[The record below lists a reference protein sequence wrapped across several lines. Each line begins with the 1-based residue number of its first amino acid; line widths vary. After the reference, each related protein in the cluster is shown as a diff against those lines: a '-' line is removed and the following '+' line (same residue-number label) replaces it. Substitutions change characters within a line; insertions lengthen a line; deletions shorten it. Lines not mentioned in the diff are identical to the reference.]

1 MILLPIIK
9 IIQNND
15 NFYNQHNLIAY
26 LRKRQDNEI
35 TIELINSLCS
45 IMTVVIMIYTAVAI
59 DSKGV
64 KSRDKRK
71 ISISD
76 YKSIHYNSPWAMMI
90 HP

>member
-35 TIELINSLCS
+35 TIELIKYSMFNYDSS
-45 IMTVVIMIYTAVAI
+45 NYDIYCC
-59 DSKGV
+59 
-64 KSRDKRK
+64 R
-71 ISISD
+71 
-76 YKSIHYNSPWAMMI
+76 Y
-90 HP
+90 

>member
-1 MILLPIIK
+1 M
-9 IIQNND
+9 
-15 NFYNQHNLIAY
+15 
-26 LRKRQDNEI
+26 
-35 TIELINSLCS
+35 TI
-45 IMTVVIMIYTAVAI
+45 VIMIYTAVAT
-59 DSKGV
+59 DDNVV